1 MGAPGISLTDAL
13 AFTAQ
18 AVLLLLLLNRKLPT
32 RFNLSSTPVRMIG
45 ATILG
50 GGVTLGILWLG
61 GERAVIAIAA
71 MLAGAAA
78 ALPLIWREVRLLM
91 RL

>member
-1 MGAPGISLTDAL
+1 
-13 AFTAQ
+13 
-18 AVLLLLLLNRKLPT
+18 
-32 RFNLSSTPVRMIG
+32 MIG

-50 GGVTLGILWLG
+50 GGVTWGVLWLG
-61 GERAVIAIAA
+61 GERAVVAILA

-78 ALPLIWREVRLLM
+78 AIPLIWRELRLLM